1 MRMRFGW
8 VLAGMW
14 FVGCGGARDMEPP
27 AVQEQQVQAQA
38 CTPAMAAFK
47 VKDILPPGA
56 PLPSPSRPIPEWLTN
71 VAGTLYFTA
80 DPYQGTAALWRS
92 DGTTVGTVPV
102 KEFPFAGLDYRNF
115 ESLTA
120 VGSRVFFTMDD
131 PAVGSE
137 LWVSDGTAAGTRLV
151 KDITPGASG
160 SSLSNLTALGGAL
173 TFFRNAGTSKELWR
187 SDGTAAGTYRVV
199 DFGSGSS
206 LSYSTLR
213 TGSAL
218 LFFFQDATQGTRL
231 WRTDGTA
238 AGTSLIK
245 RVDAG
250 TPLVWETRS
259 LASGTGLFTLNDS
272 SGTEVWRT
280 DGTAAGTVR
289 LDTFGKQ
296 AWLLGSLG
304 SYVYLSTL
312 TEDGERLKLNRLSLS
327 GGGKT
332 TVTTLPNPYPGQPDN
347 TPYVQSSA
355 ESGGKLY
362 LSVAISSPGPAPRQV
377 GLWVTDGTAGG
388 TRQLSQELTT
398 ADEYSSPLFDTGSGT
413 LLFSSY
419 EGGMGLMPQV
429 TNGTPAG
436 TGRVTTSSPGGERP
450 EEFTRVGNKI
460 YFRAYSGV
468 WGNALWAVPV
478 NVTCTPLSASAE

>member
-8 VLAGMW
+8 ILAGLS
-14 FVGCGGARDMEPP
+14 FVGCGGAQEMAPP
-27 AVQEQQVQAQA
+27 AAQEQQVQAQA
-38 CTPAMAAFK
+38 CTPAMAATK
-47 VKDILPPGA
+47 VKDFLAPGD
-56 PLPSPSRPIPEWLTN
+56 PLPSPYRPIPEWLTN
-71 VAGTLYFTA
+71 VAGTLYFTS
-80 DPYQGTAALWRS
+80 DPYQGTAGLWRS
-92 DGTTVGTVPV
+92 DGTGVGTVPV
-102 KEFPFAGLDYRNF
+102 KEFPSAGLNYRDF
-115 ESLTA
+115 ASLTA
-120 VGSRVFFTMDD
+120 VGSRVFFMMNDA
-131 PAVGSE
+131 AVGSE
-137 LWVSDGTAAGTRLV
+137 LWVSDGTAAGTLLV
-151 KDITPGASG
+151 KDITPGAPG
-160 SSLSNLTALGGAL
+160 SALSNLTALGGAL
-173 TFFRNAGTSKELWR
+173 TFFRNAGGAVELWR

-199 DFGSGSS
+199 DFGAGSS
-206 LSYSTLR
+206 RAYPALHA
-213 TGSAL
+213 GGAL
-218 LFFFQDATQGTRL
+218 LFFLQDATQGTRL

-238 AGTSLIK
+238 AGTWLVK

-250 TPLVWETRS
+250 APFVTAARGLG
-259 LASGTGLFTLNDS
+259 SGTGLFTLEDS

-296 AWLLGSLG
+296 ARLLGSLG

-312 TEDGERLKLNRLSLS
+312 ADEGERLKLNRLSLS
-327 GGGKT
+327 GGGKS
-332 TVTTLPNPYPGQPDN
+332 TVTTLPNPYPGQLDN
-347 TPYVQSSA
+347 TPYVQDSQ

-413 LLFSSY
+413 LLFSSF
-419 EGGMGLMPQV
+419 EGDMGLMPQV

-450 EEFTRVGNKI
+450 EEFTGVGNTI

-468 WGNALWAVPV
+468 WGSALWAVPAT
-478 NVTCTPLSASAE
+478 VTCTPLSASAR